1 MLDVLFWWAVVYCLL
16 LILYTLY
23 SIILLIRTYRIKSKV
38 SEVRFVPSIAFK
50 KLIENYALLGILYLL
65 LSVVVGIFW
74 AMYKVI
80 SI

>member
-1 MLDVLFWWAVVYCLL
+1 MLDVLFWWAVIYCLL
-16 LILYTLY
+16 LTLYTLY
-23 SIILLIRTYRIKSKV
+23 SIIILIRTYMIKSRKNK
-38 SEVRFVPSIAFK
+38 VRFVPSIAFK
-50 KLIENYALLGILYLL
+50 RLMENYAFLGIIYLL

>member
-1 MLDVLFWWAVVYCLL
+1 MLDVLFWWAIYYCLL

-23 SIILLIRTYRIKSKV
+23 SIIYLIRTYRIKSRENK
-38 SEVRFVPSIAFK
+38 VRFVPSIAFK
-50 KLIENYALLGILYLL
+50 RLIENYAFLGILYLL

-74 AMYKVI
+74 LMYKVI